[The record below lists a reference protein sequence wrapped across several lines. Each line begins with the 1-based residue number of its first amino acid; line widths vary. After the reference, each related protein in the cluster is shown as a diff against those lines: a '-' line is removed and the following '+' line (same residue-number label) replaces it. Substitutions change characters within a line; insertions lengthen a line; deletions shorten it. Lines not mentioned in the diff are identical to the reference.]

1 MRGESISYKDAL
13 PSAAPFERGI
23 PWEGGYFD
31 LKYRDYAND
40 DKDSYAMRMA
50 VTGGYTAQP
59 LFPEDPIPPSN
70 EDVTRITVYEAIEGN
85 DEELIANYTVKANIS
100 DEAAAVIDS
109 LDIPE
114 PQVGDKGLPTRL
126 FSHLISGKLKD
137 YGASN
142 VGDLEE
148 VLQNQWGYLCDVYM
162 RKFTLLMASN
172 KDKTLDPAPNSF
184 QFGYDT
190 SQQVEKVFMGGEEL
204 DRTFFN
210 NNREYFRK
218 TVDEEQVEAS
228 YGEATDPAE
237 DMGPIIQGEI
247 LNRFGGTFKNPP
259 WFERN
264 PERNGW
270 LGMTDRLV
278 PDPDG
283 CDPLDGSEPRE
294 PICKFED
301 LKDVYSDLM
310 NKYEDD
316 KRLFMRP
323 GAHCADPQPFNAIFN
338 RGGAAGVD
346 STMIAMIRIY
356 IIEAMLRG
364 TAIFSVYGEDCYDE
378 ILSTY
383 IISYMDNDLAKLG
396 VWGLPSKK
404 FYHFFMEQV
413 VQMYGRQVDLGM
425 IEPTSDE
432 QDALNNLNSYQLD
445 NQIRVRGGFAKAVY
459 NRELGE
465 IVQEALDL
473 EERGEW
479 TAGIRTLLSHFV
491 LKEIKAMFKQFGEN
505 VYPDGAPVA
514 NIHSILFNS
523 PAFIR
528 GSVESGIPDV
538 WNGLEEESNVYEQD
552 LIARHEN
559 TVYPYLG
566 GTDKSGIGNHPFRL
580 EKYIS
585 FEDYPADID
594 DHLKGVVSIDAFN
607 DWAFGQGDKLPLPMS
622 ESFSGG
628 RLGFR
633 LVFASSA
640 SKRGDA
646 EWGGDDNVTSF
657 LLDFEQA
664 TEGLE
669 DIGLLNKTLKVP
681 VNRDEYDSDS
691 LYEPDNDYM
700 YMVPIASAEMELD
713 LSQTLQEFINTID
726 TVVEDNQQCLLDE
739 IGRSGEFEVMFKHAI
754 PTKKMISCLAIYT
767 INNFL
772 PSIGWVQ
779 DGWVQDGGKW
789 IGFNS
794 GFRSWNQE
802 SFEKS
807 KRETKRAFM
816 RFYHSND
823 PTYEDEESKTR
834 KQEITRQKKPKPNNN
849 PGIRWFRWRR
859 KIRKPTDKNGKLCL

>member
-1 MRGESISYKDAL
+1 MPVTGNPDTSDGPAYPMRGESISYEDT
-13 PSAAPFERGI
+13 SANSAPFERGV
-23 PWEGGYFD
+23 PWEDGYFD
-31 LKYRDYAND
+31 LKYRDYVNSD
-40 DKDSYAMRMA
+40 EESYAMRMRVGTSVRQA
-50 VTGGYTAQP
+50 LGV
-59 LFPEDPIPPSN
+59 PSD
-70 EDVTRITVYEAIEGN
+70 EDVAVIEVYEAIEGGE
-85 DEELIANYTVKANIS
+85 EELVADYTVKSNIS
-100 DEAAAVIDS
+100 DEAATVIDS
-109 LDIPE
+109 LDIPPPE
-114 PQVGDKGLPTRL
+114 FGDEGLPVRL

-142 VGDLEE
+142 VGELEGT
-148 VLQNQWGYLCDVYM
+148 LQDQWGYLCDVYM

-172 KDKTLDPAPNSF
+172 KDKTLDPPPNSF

-204 DRTFFN
+204 DETFFD

-218 TVDEEQVEAS
+218 TVDGELVEAS
-228 YGEATDPAE
+228 YEEATDPAE
-237 DMGPIIQGEI
+237 DMGPIIQSEI
-247 LNRFGGTFKNPP
+247 LNRFGGTFKNPT
-259 WFERN
+259 WYERN
-264 PERNGW
+264 PERDGW

-301 LKDVYSDLM
+301 LKDVYSDLL
-310 NKYEDD
+310 NKYQDD

-346 STMIAMIRIY
+346 STIIAMIRIY
-356 IIEAMLRG
+356 VIEAMLRG

-383 IISYMDNDLAKLG
+383 IIKYMDDDLANMG

-404 FYHFFMEQV
+404 FYYFFMEQI

-432 QDALNNLNSYQLD
+432 QDALNRLNEYQLN

-473 EERGEW
+473 EEEGRW

-491 LKEIKAMFKQFGEN
+491 LKEIKAMFKQFGES

-538 WNGLEEESNVYEQD
+538 WNGLEGDESNVYEQD
-552 LIARHEN
+552 LIADYESPIDE
-559 TVYPYLG
+559 TSVYPYLASVLG
-566 GTDKSGIGNHPFRL
+566 NSGIGNHPFRL

-585 FEDYPADID
+585 FQGYPDDID

-633 LVFASSA
+633 LVFTTSA
-640 SKRGDA
+640 SERGDA
-646 EWGGDDNVTSF
+646 EWGGDDNVGSF
-657 LLDFEQA
+657 
-664 TEGLE
+664 
-669 DIGLLNKTLKVP
+669 I
-681 VNRDEYDSDS
+681 DEF
-691 LYEPDNDYM
+691 
-700 YMVPIASAEMELD
+700 AS
-713 LSQTLQEFINTID
+713 SID
-726 TVVEDNQQCLLDE
+726 D
-739 IGRSGEFEVMFKHAI
+739 
-754 PTKKMISCLAIYT
+754 
-767 INNFL
+767 
-772 PSIGWVQ
+772 
-779 DGWVQDGGKW
+779 
-789 IGFNS
+789 
-794 GFRSWNQE
+794 
-802 SFEKS
+802 
-807 KRETKRAFM
+807 
-816 RFYHSND
+816 
-823 PTYEDEESKTR
+823 
-834 KQEITRQKKPKPNNN
+834 
-849 PGIRWFRWRR
+849 
-859 KIRKPTDKNGKLCL
+859 